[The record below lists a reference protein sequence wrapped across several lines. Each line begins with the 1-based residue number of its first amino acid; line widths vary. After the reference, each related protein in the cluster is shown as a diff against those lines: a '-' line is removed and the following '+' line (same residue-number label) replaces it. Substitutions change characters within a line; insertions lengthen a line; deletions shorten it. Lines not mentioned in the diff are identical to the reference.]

1 MSSRFWP
8 THWHARLRI
17 CAFKTDLI
25 KMMWR
30 NFTHDTE
37 MSSHLCWNLLL
48 ANAHEKI
55 RLMNNISHY
64 ISLHL
69 TLLGTSPYW
78 FSGFPVGG
86 ICDCSLLGGSPSQE
100 VVRISPPFISHLVGH
115 LEGELTQPD
124 HLKTY
129 KSLTSHGMILQVGGT
144 SMSKAADV
152 NQPPLRPGFGTPG
165 GGSGT
170 PSGHPRGAGEKT
182 QVARWKKAMTGSWVV
197 SMVQFGEHI
206 FQIEVETTN

>member
-1 MSSRFWP
+1 M
-8 THWHARLRI
+8 HM
-17 CAFKTDLI
+17 K
-25 KMMWR
+25 KYVY
-30 NFTHDTE
+30 E
-37 MSSHLCWNLLL
+37 Q
-48 ANAHEKI
+48 
-55 RLMNNISHY
+55 Y

-69 TLLGTSPYW
+69 IASYPPGNQSILILWLSR
-78 FSGFPVGG
+78 SVGYV
-86 ICDCSLLGGSPSQE
+86 IVPFLEDHPSQE